1 MRKSPLDNIRPL
13 SVYLWADIVD
23 LVYKYLKM
31 ENLGEYLMKR
41 TGTNR
46 RAFLK
51 TAATSTL
58 FLSSA
63 SALSQSVDLVST
75 STVIANSE
83 TASATDLLETIKDSI
98 QADFGSGFAVLSYS
112 QKQGNTY
119 VEIEHLENYYT
130 VVSADFSDWKILQS
144 SVS

>member
-1 MRKSPLDNIRPL
+1 
-13 SVYLWADIVD
+13 
-23 LVYKYLKM
+23 M

-63 SALSQSVDLVST
+63 SALSQSVDLAST

-83 TASATDLLETIKDSI
+83 TASAADLLETIKDSI
-98 QADFGSGFAVLSYS
+98 QADFGSGFAVLSFS

-119 VEIEHLENYYT
+119 VQIEHLENYYT

>member
-1 MRKSPLDNIRPL
+1 MNRI
-13 SVYLWADIVD
+13 
-23 LVYKYLKM
+23 
-31 ENLGEYLMKR
+31 
-41 TGTNR
+41 GTNR

-51 TAATSTL
+51 TAASSTIL
-58 FLSSA
+58 LSSA
-63 SALSQSVDLVST
+63 FALSDGDRPANIGSLSTNGQSNF
-75 STVIANSE
+75 ANS
-83 TASATDLLETIKDSI
+83 LFETIEDSI

-112 QKQGNTY
+112 QKHGDIY

>member
-1 MRKSPLDNIRPL
+1 LRKSPLDNIGPL
-13 SVYLWADIVD
+13 SVYLWVD
-23 LVYKYLKM
+23 KVDFVYKYLKM

-63 SALSQSVDLVST
+63 SALSQSVDLAST

-83 TASATDLLETIKDSI
+83 TASAADLLETIKDSI
-98 QADFGSGFAVLSYS
+98 
-112 QKQGNTY
+112 
-119 VEIEHLENYYT
+119 
-130 VVSADFSDWKILQS
+130 
-144 SVS
+144 